1 MSVLVLFRWEGNPD
15 QLLAAYD
22 KELEHPVAHVR
33 PRRISHTCARADDG
47 MVIVDVWHSREDFQ
61 KMRDDPEF
69 QKNLQAA
76 GYPSE
81 PQLVEVY
88 EVHAAIP

>member
-1 MSVLVLFRWEGNPD
+1 
-15 QLLAAYD
+15 
-22 KELEHPVAHVR
+22 
-33 PRRISHTCARADDG
+33 

-61 KMRDDPEF
+61 KMMEDSVF

-88 EVHAAIP
+88 QTHATIP